1 MSLGSP
7 TIEQQTLDK
16 REDEPSVTSTENVDG
31 CQLHRSNCA
40 LPQVIIDLLFEHFED
55 HIIPFDIPAGVFY
68 GNVHALRRGTG
79 LLRTLSLV
87 HRTWTTPAQ
96 KILRRRLIKSDETS
110 IRFFLQSR
118 FLGPWVHEVALH
130 IDDRHESLDLVHY
143 ADLFRRLPGIRA
155 MALYL
160 NLCKQDTILRQLLL
174 FTRLHLRTIKAL
186 WIFDCSSRSTRV
198 TNPRRYNGLFK
209 DIALLSDLE
218 LLSIS
223 LDTREAEDSKFPLS
237 VKVLELDGSDTVIG
251 RSLKILTRTKVDV
264 AIRELS
270 LSIFRDQDLF
280 RPSFGRTAFD
290 QLQNLYIRIGRE
302 EMYKGVSAV
311 LSNCRDLRSLDLFPQ
326 NIDEALTR
334 LRSSIPPG
342 LRRLAIHYSPIWFAT
357 ATNYP
362 AIPMRSIL
370 SQQNA
375 ARNSGRDVALS
386 ELIQSLPK
394 LESLFL
400 TALGFVRD
408 YANKRRIRS
417 LAREM
422 YMYGVEVTVP
432 LHFIRTKQV
441 CEERGILFL
450 CKMFE
455 PVVESSNTVTGG

>member
-7 TIEQQTLDK
+7 TIDQQTLNK
-16 REDEPSVTSTENVDG
+16 REDELTVTSTENVLG
-31 CQLHRSNCA
+31 CQLHRSSCA
-40 LPQVIIDLLFEHFED
+40 LPHVVIDLLFQHLED
-55 HIIPFDIPAGVFY
+55 DIIPFDIPAGVFY
-68 GNVHALRRGTG
+68 GNVLALRRGTG

-96 KILRRRLIKSDETS
+96 NILRRRLIKSDKTS

-160 NLCKQDTILRQLLL
+160 NLYKHDTILRQLLL
-174 FTRLHLRTIKAL
+174 FTRLHLRSIKAL
-186 WIFDCSSRSTRV
+186 WVFDCSSAARV
-198 TNPRRYNGLFK
+198 TKPRCYDGLFK

-223 LDTREAEDSKFPLS
+223 INTHEAKDSQFPLS

-251 RSLKILTRTKVDV
+251 RSLTMLTQTKVDV

-280 RPSFGRTAFD
+280 RPSYGRTAFD
-290 QLQNLYIRIGRE
+290 QLQNLYIRIGRK

-334 LRSSIPPG
+334 LRSSIPLC
-342 LRRLAIHYSPIWFAT
+342 LRRLAIHYSPIWLASAT
-357 ATNYP
+357 DYP

-400 TALGFVRD
+400 TASGFVRD

-450 CKMFE
+450 CKTFE

>member
-7 TIEQQTLDK
+7 TIDQQTLDK
-16 REDEPSVTSTENVDG
+16 REDDPSVSSAENVVG

-40 LPQVIIDLLFEHFED
+40 LPRVIIDLLFEHFED
-55 HIIPFDIPAGVFY
+55 HIIPFDISAGIFY

-118 FLGPWVHEVALH
+118 FLGPCVHEIALH

-160 NLCKQDTILRQLLL
+160 NLCKHDTILRQLLL

-186 WIFDCSSRSTRV
+186 WIFDCSSLSTRG
-198 TNPRRYNGLFK
+198 TNPRCYDGLFK
-209 DIALLSDLE
+209 DMALLSDLE

-223 LDTREAEDSKFPLS
+223 LDTREAEDSIFPLS
-237 VKVLELDGSDTVIG
+237 VTVLELDGSDTVIG
-251 RSLKILTRTKVDV
+251 RSFKLLTRTKVDV

-302 EMYKGVSAV
+302 GMYKGVSAV
-311 LSNCRDLRSLDLFPQ
+311 LTNRRDLRSLDLFPQ
-326 NIDEALTR
+326 NINEALTR
-334 LRSSIPPG
+334 LRSSIPLG
-342 LRRLAIHYSPIWFAT
+342 LRRLAIHYLPIWFAS
-357 ATNYP
+357 ATDYP

-370 SQQNA
+370 SRQNA
-375 ARNSGRDVALS
+375 ALNSGTDAALS

-400 TALGFVRD
+400 TASGFVRS
-408 YANKRRIRS
+408 YENKRRIRS

-422 YMYGVEVTVP
+422 DMYGVEVTVP

-450 CKMFE
+450 CKTFE
-455 PVVESSNTVTGG
+455 PVVESSKTVTRD

>member
-16 REDEPSVTSTENVDG
+16 REDEPSVTSTENVVG
-31 CQLHRSNCA
+31 CQLHGSNCA

-174 FTRLHLRTIKAL
+174 FTRLHLRSIKAL
-186 WIFDCSSRSTRV
+186 WVFDCSSAARV
-198 TNPRRYNGLFK
+198 TKPRCYDGLFK

-223 LDTREAEDSKFPLS
+223 INTHEAKDSQFPLS

-251 RSLKILTRTKVDV
+251 RSLTMLTQTKVDV

-280 RPSFGRTAFD
+280 RPSYGRTAFD
-290 QLQNLYIRIGRE
+290 QLQNLYIRIGRK

-334 LRSSIPPG
+334 LRSSIPLC
-342 LRRLAIHYSPIWFAT
+342 LRRLAIHYSPIWLASAT
-357 ATNYP
+357 DYP

-400 TALGFVRD
+400 TASGFVRD

-450 CKMFE
+450 CKTFE

>member
-7 TIEQQTLDK
+7 TIDQQTLDK
-16 REDEPSVTSTENVDG
+16 REDDPSVSSAENVVG

-40 LPQVIIDLLFEHFED
+40 LPRVIIDLLFEHFED
-55 HIIPFDIPAGVFY
+55 HIIPFDISAGIFY

-96 KILRRRLIKSDETS
+96 KIFRRRLIKSDETS

-118 FLGPWVHEVALH
+118 FIGPWVHEIALH

-160 NLCKQDTILRQLLL
+160 NLCKHDTILRQLLL

-186 WIFDCSSRSTRV
+186 WIFDCSSLSTRG
-198 TNPRRYNGLFK
+198 TNPRCYDGLFK
-209 DIALLSDLE
+209 DMALLSDLE

-223 LDTREAEDSKFPLS
+223 LDTREAEDSIFPLS
-237 VKVLELDGSDTVIG
+237 VTVLELDGSDTVIG
-251 RSLKILTRTKVDV
+251 RSLKLLTRTKVDV

-302 EMYKGVSAV
+302 GMYKGVSAV

-326 NIDEALTR
+326 NINEALTR
-334 LRSSIPPG
+334 LRSSIPLG
-342 LRRLAIHYSPIWFAT
+342 LRRLAIHYSPIWFAS
-357 ATNYP
+357 ATDYP

-370 SQQNA
+370 SRQNA
-375 ARNSGRDVALS
+375 ALNSGTDAALS

-400 TALGFVRD
+400 TASGFVRS
-408 YANKRRIRS
+408 YENKRRIRS

-422 YMYGVEVTVP
+422 DMYGVEVTVP
-432 LHFIRTKQV
+432 LHFIKTKQV

-450 CKMFE
+450 CKTFE
-455 PVVESSNTVTGG
+455 PVVESSKTVTRD